1 MKIMICED
9 NIVIAM
15 SIEMLLEDSGFE
27 SAGIVTTRTA
37 CLQECDANRPD
48 MVLVDLDL
56 ADGPTGVA
64 LVRDLHARGIPSIIV
79 SGQTSV
85 IDLSGSPAVAVLE
98 KPFHDAALIA
108 LLEQSLPA

>member
-1 MKIMICED
+1 MKVMICED

-27 SAGIVTTRTA
+27 SAGIVTTRTG
-37 CLQECDANRPD
+37 CLQACETNRPD

-56 ADGPTGVA
+56 SDGPTGVA
-64 LVRDLHARGIPSIIV
+64 LVKDLDERGIPAIIV

-108 LLEQSLPA
+108 LLEQKLHA